1 VADQTDVRRI
11 ALELPEVR
19 EAEDRFAFSVE
30 RRGFA
35 WAWLERPDPKKKRVP
50 NPDVLVIRVADEGE
64 KQSLLA
70 ADPEKFFSEPHYANY
85 PAVLVRL
92 AAITPD
98 ELRELL
104 TDAWRLQ
111 APKSVIT
118 TFDEA

>member
-35 WAWLERPDPKKKRVP
+35 WGWLERPDPKKKRVT
-50 NPDVLVIRVADEGE
+50 NPEVLVVRVADEGE

-70 ADPEKFFSEPHYANY
+70 ADPDKFFTEPHYANY
-85 PAVLVRL
+85 PAILVRL
-92 AAITPD
+92 PAITPT

>member
-1 VADQTDVRRI
+1 MADQTDVRKI

-35 WAWLERPDPKKKRVP
+35 WGWLERPDPKKKRVV
-50 NPDVLVIRVADEGE
+50 NPEVLVVRVADEGE

-70 ADPEKFFSEPHYANY
+70 ADPAKFFTEPHYANY
-85 PAVLVRL
+85 PAILVRL
-92 AAITPD
+92 PAITTA